1 MTTPSQPRSVKIPQD
16 ERTGW
21 SSDRP
26 RGKEGGRERPVDIST
41 RCRVLAPSDRLRYS
55 PGSLLVIVSAS
66 EELRERFAGGMI
78 QEKGALF
85 SMPKVRALIAGRV
98 DESVAEEKAAELLDA
113 AVLKRLKAGETVV
126 VVAEGL
132 DPQARERF
140 VRAAA
145 ANRRPRHLML
155 LETAKD
161 DVAEDDRAPLNE
173 LRRALDAGELGQ
185 EGFQTAMRLSPGA
198 LKEIKAILFRP
209 APQED

>member
-1 MTTPSQPRSVKIPQD
+1 MTTQPRSVKIGQD

-26 RGKEGGRERPVDIST
+26 RKEGQRERPVDIST
-41 RCRVLAPSDRLRYS
+41 RCRVLTPQDRLRYS

-85 SMPKVRALIAGRV
+85 SMPRVRALIAGRV
-98 DESVAEEKAAELLDA
+98 DQDVAEAKAAELHDA
-113 AVLKRLKAGETVV
+113 AVNKRLGAGETVV
-126 VVAEGL
+126 VVVEGL
-132 DPQARERF
+132 EPEARERY

-155 LETAKD
+155 LETPKEQVD
-161 DVAEDDRAPLNE
+161 EEDRAPLNE

-209 APQED
+209 APKED